1 MPSLFRSKLFTIV
14 LGLLAVVLIV
24 WFFVVD
30 LVVEMM
36 IEKQGTDKVGA
47 KVELA
52 EADLGLFPAGIELR
66 GLQVTNPHEPMTNA
80 LDIRRIYGNI
90 ELSPLLKKKIII
102 PELALEGVKM
112 GTKRSSSGALP
123 GRPAPKKP
131 KAEGVC
137 SEAQTPSLTMPDIDE
152 ILDRADLQSLESISS
167 LESDIQAARKDWQG
181 KLAELPDTQ
190 EIMAYKDKLEAL
202 SDQKDRSLG
211 SLLSSGSQAMSVAKE
226 LKADLDR
233 LEEAKQAFTEGLEQ
247 YRQKVRS
254 ASQAPMRDVGR
265 LMDKYS
271 LSAEGL
277 SNLSALLFG
286 DSLCTWT
293 NRAVDWYN
301 RIKPM
306 LEGRGQNGT
315 AEQPADQKGA
325 TPDFLVR
332 KALVSVNLASG
343 DFSGTIRNI
352 TTNQRQF
359 GTPLSF
365 DFSGTGLSRLQS
377 VSLEGSLDHTKADM
391 YKDAF
396 ELALQGLKL
405 TDVSLSDS
413 KSWPLKLQEGLLN
426 LDLDGRV
433 MSGSLMA
440 EAMASFDS
448 TSFQLPL
455 ERGAG
460 RLAESVASVL
470 QDVSGL
476 NLSAQLTGSLE
487 EYALQISSDL
497 DKTLR
502 QAAGKAVK
510 QQTASLKQELTKAVR
525 SKTEE
530 PLQGLQG
537 QLSEYS
543 AIGQTLSKRLQT
555 GRELLSESGL
565 SI

>member
-1 MPSLFRSKLFTIV
+1 
-14 LGLLAVVLIV
+14 
-24 WFFVVD
+24 
-30 LVVEMM
+30 
-36 IEKQGTDKVGA
+36 
-47 KVELA
+47 
-52 EADLGLFPAGIELR
+52 
-66 GLQVTNPHEPMTNA
+66 
-80 LDIRRIYGNI
+80 
-90 ELSPLLKKKIII
+90 
-102 PELALEGVKM
+102 
-112 GTKRSSSGALP
+112 
-123 GRPAPKKP
+123 
-131 KAEGVC
+131 
-137 SEAQTPSLTMPDIDE
+137 
-152 ILDRADLQSLESISS
+152 
-167 LESDIQAARKDWQG
+167 
-181 KLAELPDTQ
+181 
-190 EIMAYKDKLEAL
+190 
-202 SDQKDRSLG
+202 
-211 SLLSSGSQAMSVAKE
+211 
-226 LKADLDR
+226 
-233 LEEAKQAFTEGLEQ
+233 
-247 YRQKVRS
+247 
-254 ASQAPMRDVGR
+254 
-265 LMDKYS
+265 
-271 LSAEGL
+271 
-277 SNLSALLFG
+277 
-286 DSLCTWT
+286 
-293 NRAVDWYN
+293 
-301 RIKPM
+301 
-306 LEGRGQNGT
+306 
-315 AEQPADQKGA
+315 
-325 TPDFLVR
+325 
-332 KALVSVNLASG
+332 
-343 DFSGTIRNI
+343 
-352 TTNQRQF
+352 
-359 GTPLSF
+359 
-365 DFSGTGLSRLQS
+365 
-377 VSLEGSLDHTKADM
+377 M

-510 QQTASLKQELTKAVR
+510 EQTASLKQDLTKAVR

-565 SI
+565 SL